1 MRTPFGT
8 PGELLTGLRLLA
20 AAGVLAPVR
29 PDRAATFPVAYL
41 RYRFTP
47 ATAYAIGARRHPHRL
62 AVVDDRG
69 TLTFAEIHR
78 RTDRL
83 ARAFVDRGITDRGTT
98 DRERLGLLCHN
109 HRTPVEVLI
118 AAAKVGADVVL
129 LNPGLSAEQIAA
141 AIEEQGVTTVVADD
155 DLTDRLIHLPDGV
168 TRIRGW
174 TGAPRTAT
182 GDDSIEQLIAAAGR
196 APLPFRPRVGRT
208 IVLTSGTTGPPKGAE
223 RPVPKGLGPVDAILS
238 RIPLRAQQPA
248 LVSAPLFHTWGFGAF
263 QLASLL
269 GTTLVLR
276 RRFDAE
282 DALRQIAVHRCT
294 QVFAVPVMLQRML
307 ELPAEVRD
315 RYDTSALRTVVATG
329 SAMPGAKVTAFL
341 DRFGAVLYML
351 YGSTEV
357 SWASIATPDEL
368 RADPETAGRAPVGTV
383 LRILD
388 DQDRVVSPG
397 TTGRIFVGNDMLVA
411 GYTHGRG
418 HIEGVDGLLGTGD
431 LGHLDRRGLLFV
443 TGRADDMIVS
453 GGENVHADQVENL
466 LAGLAGV
473 REVAVVG
480 VEDADLGQRL
490 AAFVVLEP
498 GAVLDAEDVRA
509 YVRDNLARF
518 AVPRDVV
525 FLDELPRTST
535 GKVLKRTLRSM
546 GEPVSA
552 PDDAVRQ

>member
-8 PGELLTGLRLLA
+8 PTELVTGLRLLT
-20 AAGVLAPVR
+20 AAGVVAPVR
-29 PDRAATFPVAYL
+29 PDRAATFPLAYL

-47 ATAYAIGARRHPHRL
+47 ATAYAIGARRHPDRL

-69 TLTFAEIHR
+69 TLTFAEIHH

-83 ARAFVDRGITDRGTT
+83 ALAFLDRGFAGPGRI
-98 DRERLGLLCHN
+98 GLVCRN

-118 AAAKVGADVVL
+118 AAAKVGVDVVL

-141 AIEEQGVTTVVADD
+141 AVEEQGVTTVVADD
-155 DLTDRLIHLPDGV
+155 DLADRLGDLPDAV

-174 TGAPRTAT
+174 TGAPALAA
-182 GDDSIEQLIAAAGR
+182 GDTVEQLIDAAGSG
-196 APLPFRPRVGRT
+196 PLPFRPRVGRT

-238 RIPLRAQQPA
+238 RIPLRARQAA

-294 QVFAVPVMLQRML
+294 QMYAVPVMLQRML
-307 ELPAEVRD
+307 ELPPEVRD

-341 DRFGAVLYML
+341 DRFGPVLYML

-357 SWASIATPDEL
+357 SWASIATPAEL
-368 RADPETAGRAPVGTV
+368 RADPGTAGPGPRRDGAA
-383 LRILD
+383 ILD
-388 DQDRVVSPG
+388 DEDRVVPPETTGGSSSATTCSWPATPTAAATSTVSTACSGPG
-397 TTGRIFVGNDMLVA
+397 TSV
-411 GYTHGRG
+411 
-418 HIEGVDGLLGTGD
+418 
-431 LGHLDRRGLLFV
+431 
-443 TGRADDMIVS
+443 
-453 GGENVHADQVENL
+453 
-466 LAGLAGV
+466 
-473 REVAVVG
+473 
-480 VEDADLGQRL
+480 
-490 AAFVVLEP
+490 
-498 GAVLDAEDVRA
+498 
-509 YVRDNLARF
+509 
-518 AVPRDVV
+518 
-525 FLDELPRTST
+525 TST
-535 GKVLKRTLRSM
+535 RTARCRSPA
-546 GEPVSA
+546 G
-552 PDDAVRQ
+552 RTT